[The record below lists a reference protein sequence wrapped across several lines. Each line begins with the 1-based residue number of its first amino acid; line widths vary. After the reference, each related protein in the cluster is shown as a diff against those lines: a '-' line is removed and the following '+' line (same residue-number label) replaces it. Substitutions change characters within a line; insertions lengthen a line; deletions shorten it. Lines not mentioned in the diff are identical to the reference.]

1 MNIHKLKEI
10 VNSIPT
16 EFDELEVW
24 IDTDES
30 EGGRTVN
37 DVQLKYAED
46 CCLDGDEGSETLYED
61 EVCEMFGIDQLPDPE
76 SIEFNQILCQL
87 TEQHYRW
94 EGEDRFSRK
103 ILAIKF

>member
-1 MNIHKLKEI
+1 MTIKQLKEI
-10 VNSIPT
+10 VRSIPS
-16 EFDELEVW
+16 EFDDLTVW

-30 EGGRTVN
+30 EGGRIVN

-46 CCLDGDEGSETLYED
+46 CCLDGDDGFETLYED
-61 EVCEMFGIDQLPDPE
+61 EVCEMFGIDELPEPE
-76 SIEFNQILCQL
+76 SIEFNQIISKLA
-87 TEQHYRW
+87 ERHYRW